1 MSYTFISLSA
11 KIRKCRFGDDV
22 FLISVMQRCLLFF
35 IIAPS
40 SEYVITLR
48 AFNSMGEGVPV
59 YETTRTREEAG
70 TLIYIYIVKLLI
82 TTASI

>member
-1 MSYTFISLSA
+1 MTALFCSFIT
-11 KIRKCRFGDDV
+11 
-22 FLISVMQRCLLFF
+22 
-35 IIAPS
+35 APS

-70 TLIYIYIVKLLI
+70 MYTFRNIL
-82 TTASI
+82 